1 MNEFLTYQI
10 IIFGFCAIQVL
21 RSLLRL
27 LKSKIDIREF
37 LLAVVIWSAFATL
50 GLFPNLSTVIGNHL
64 GFELGI
70 NFLLVSAV
78 LFLLFS
84 TFRQSLENEKNNSKF
99 TKLVRHLAIEEFRKD
114 CIG

>member
-10 IIFGFCAIQVL
+10 IIFGFCALQAL
-21 RSLLRL
+21 RSIWKLI
-27 LKSKIDIREF
+27 KGKIDFREL
-37 LLAVVIWSAFATL
+37 LLAIIIWSGFATL
-50 GLFPNLSTVIGNHL
+50 GLFPNLSTVIGKYL

-84 TFRQSLENEKNNSKF
+84 TFSQSLENEKTNNTV
-99 TKLVRHLAIEEFRKD
+99 TKLVRHLAIEEFSQGLKK
-114 CIG
+114 